1 MKEKNWTVIETLRHA
16 RHDWMNDIQLIK
28 GFLALNK
35 IDEAAR
41 AADHII
47 VKAVQESKLCN
58 LGMPEMAEMFITFN
72 WKKHK
77 FVLEFEINDE
87 IVIEKVDDQLVTRFF
102 QSIFSLLDQHISQY
116 SGQHVYTEFFEKE
129 GRLAVRIEWDGEL
142 VDRSCLIEQIQQ
154 LLQSGAG
161 VMNGGI
167 MKSDDQDIL
176 IEVKF

>member
-1 MKEKNWTVIETLRHA
+1 MKEKEWTLIEGLRHA

-35 IDEAAR
+35 LDDAVR
-41 AADHII
+41 VADHII

-58 LGMPEMAEMFITFN
+58 LGMPGIAEMFITFN
-72 WKKHK
+72 WEKHK
-77 FVLEFEINDE
+77 FLLEFDINDE
-87 IVIEKVDDQLVTRFF
+87 LVIEKVDDGLVTGFF

-129 GRLAVRIEWDGEL
+129 GRLAVRIEWTGEL
-142 VDRSCLIEQIQQ
+142 VDRFYLIEQIMQ
-154 LLQSGAG
+154 LFQSETVYGE
-161 VMNGGI
+161 I

-176 IEVKF
+176 IEVNF